1 MGGRGGSSG
10 LTARNTPKA
19 QTIPL
24 QAQPQP
30 QPQPLQQQPPQP
42 QPQQPANPQPVDSQ
56 GFSSTDTQD
65 FHDLRGGRAY
75 YQKQQFDIDAQTAL
89 PDYLDP
95 NTVPGSLYNA
105 SQNMNYAAAH
115 GQMDAQQ
122 QYMYDSI
129 KGAMHNLGEN
139 LNLTRY
145 DHGGALDQMIQDI
158 TGQNISH
165 TGLSISALK
174 QMLVGGTYSDNR
186 ILSTSYNDFRNSQ
199 NPQTFTT
206 REIKLTYRAKASTQ
220 ALMPGIG
227 SIPMRGSG
235 MSRGDNFG
243 EMLLGPTGN
252 GHNMYKVVDVRYSG
266 NNARAKGGS
275 TSRLNLKQIEIVV
288 EVE

>member
-10 LTARNTPKA
+10 LTARNTPTSRP
-19 QTIPL
+19 QPIPVQA

-30 QPQPLQQQPPQP
+30 QQQQPSQPQP
-42 QPQQPANPQPVDSQ
+42 QPPANPQTDSQ
-56 GFSSTDTQD
+56 GFSDTDNQP

-75 YQKQQFDIDAQTAL
+75 YQQQQFDVDARTSLA
-89 PDYLDP
+89 DYLDP
-95 NTVPGSLYNA
+95 NTTPGSLYNA

-115 GQMDAQQ
+115 GTMDAQQ

-129 KGAMHNLGEN
+129 VGAMHNLGQN

-145 DHGGALDQMIQDI
+145 DHGGALDQMIKDV
-158 TGQNISH
+158 TGRSIDHN
-165 TGLSISALK
+165 GLSVSQLK

-186 ILSTSYNDFRNSQ
+186 ILSTSYNDFRNAQ

-206 REIKLTYRAKASTQ
+206 REVKITYQAKASTQ

-227 SIPMRGSG
+227 TVPLRGSG

-243 EMLLGPTGN
+243 EMLLGPTMN
-252 GHNMYKVVDVRYSG
+252 GHNNYKVVDVRYSG
-266 NNARAKGGS
+266 NSARAKGGS

-288 EVE
+288 EVG

>member
-42 QPQQPANPQPVDSQ
+42 QPQQPANPQPDSQ
-56 GFSSTDTQD
+56 GFNDTDSRP

-75 YQKQQFDIDAQTAL
+75 YQQQQFDVDARTAL
-89 PDYLDP
+89 SDYLDP
-95 NTVPGSLYNA
+95 NTTPGSLYNA

-115 GQMDAQQ
+115 GTMDAQQ

-129 KGAMHNLGEN
+129 NGAMHNLGEN

-145 DHGGALDQMIQDI
+145 DHGGALDQMIKDI
-158 TGQNISH
+158 TGQNMSH

-206 REIKLTYRAKASTQ
+206 REVKITYQAKASTQ

-227 SIPMRGSG
+227 SIPLMGSG

-243 EMLLGPTGN
+243 EMLLGPTMN
-252 GHNMYKVVDVRYSG
+252 GHNSYKVVDVRLSG
-266 NNARAKGGS
+266 NKARAKGGS
-275 TSRLNLKQIEIVV
+275 TSRLNLDQIEVVV
-288 EVE
+288 EVG

>member
-42 QPQQPANPQPVDSQ
+42 QPQQPANPQPDSQ
-56 GFSSTDTQD
+56 GFNDTDSRP

-75 YQKQQFDIDAQTAL
+75 YQQQQFDVDARTAL
-89 PDYLDP
+89 SDYLDP
-95 NTVPGSLYNA
+95 NTTLGSLYNA

-115 GQMDAQQ
+115 GTMDAQQ

-129 KGAMHNLGEN
+129 NGAMHNLGEN

-145 DHGGALDQMIQDI
+145 DHGGALDQMIKDI
-158 TGQNISH
+158 TGQNMSH

-174 QMLVGGTYSDNR
+174 QMLVGGTYSDNT

-206 REIKLTYRAKASTQ
+206 REVKITYQAKASTQ

-227 SIPMRGSG
+227 SIPLMGSG

-243 EMLLGPTGN
+243 EMLLGPTMN
-252 GHNMYKVVDVRYSG
+252 GHNSYKVVDVRLSG
-266 NNARAKGGS
+266 NKARAKGGS
-275 TSRLNLKQIEIVV
+275 TSRLNLDQIEVVV
-288 EVE
+288 EVG